1 MSRKK
6 RVLPDGVADVV
17 STLRLEI
24 IRPLDG
30 DWNAVGP
37 ALRAL
42 RAPLHRVLNG
52 VITDLEIEERSG
64 KFGKAD
70 DGKIPAQSRSYQL
83 VRDLWQHERE
93 VAAARVA
100 ARKLN
105 PRATVYSGDEQ
116 IALVQPSGMV
126 ILGTAGA
133 VYARWKKWGKEKWKG
148 KMSLPS
154 FKGGS
159 PIYIASSNESV
170 QITPSD
176 GLAVLTLPLFGA
188 GDDSRETR
196 ASFIVRPYGGSGFAA
211 LRQILADPSC
221 VGDCRLVEDADRDGK
236 RKWMAFVSFHTL
248 VKEVPKGRTMALHRG
263 VRTFLTAAIARSD
276 DGKEAYTVVLA
287 DGGDVLAHKAGYDA
301 RRRSLGKHR
310 AELGVGARGHGK
322 ARREEHITRLE
333 DAEAR
338 WVRTKCQEI
347 ASHAMRLA
355 EKRGVSRILVEDWTN
370 PAKDGAPELGEYLE
384 CLIRRF
390 PLAQLRESI
399 EWAAKKRGYTVEVVA
414 SDGNTRTCP
423 NCRHLHTPEQSHAFG
438 KNGVFRCEECQLERP
453 VDMIYPWNMLVR
465 DGKPL
470 PLKDQIAATKRA
482 VAKLKDGATKKV
494 SKKKPAAEVHAE
506 PAE

>member
-1 MSRKK
+1 MTA
-6 RVLPDGVADVV
+6 LV
-17 STLRLEI
+17 STLRLEV

-30 DWNAVGP
+30 DWASVGP

-52 VITDLEIEERSG
+52 VITDLEVEERAG
-64 KFGKAD
+64 KLGKKE
-70 DGKIPAQSRSYQL
+70 DGKIPAQTRCYQL
-83 VRDLWQHERE
+83 TRDLWLTERE
-93 VAAARVA
+93 TAAARVA
-100 ARKLN
+100 AHERDPK
-105 PRATVYSGDEQ
+105 AKVYSGDAQ
-116 IALVQPSGMV
+116 IGSTHPGAMV
-126 ILGTAGA
+126 ILGVAGA
-133 VYARWKKWGKEKWKG
+133 AYARWQKWRKEKWKG
-148 KMSLPS
+148 TMSLPT

-159 PIYIASSNESV
+159 PIYIASSNNAV
-170 QITPSD
+170 QISPSD
-176 GLAVLTLPLFGA
+176 GLAILKLPLFGG
-188 GDDSRETR
+188 GDDSRPPLVR
-196 ASFIVRPYGGSGFAA
+196 LVVRPYGGSGFAA
-211 LRQILADPSC
+211 LKKIFADPTC
-221 VGDCRLVEDADRDGK
+221 LGDCRLIEDDDRDGK
-236 RKWMAFVSFHTL
+236 RKWMAFVSFTSE
-248 VKEVPKGRTMALHRG
+248 VKEAPKGRTMALHRG

-276 DGKEAYTVVLA
+276 DGKEAYTAVLA

-310 AELGVGARGHGK
+310 AELGAGARGHGK

-384 CLIRRF
+384 CLVRRF
-390 PLAQLRESI
+390 PLAQLREAI

-414 SDGNTRTCP
+414 SDGNARTCP

-438 KNGVFRCEECQLERP
+438 KAGVFRCEECQLERP

-482 VAKLKDGATKKV
+482 VARMKGGSKPVTRP
-494 SKKKPAAEVHAE
+494 KKKRSESAVADAQ
-506 PAE
+506 